1 MEEPHVSA
9 LKALNRVAQVLGLNL
24 RRATRTAALLGAAAA
39 LGLLAGCASLPG
51 ASADA
56 SPASASAAPS
66 ADTTPRPPEAQGAP
80 HAVVEPAPALS
91 GATGT
96 AAAPSGRL
104 GLDSLNPDQTIR
116 FDAPEAKRDLWQR
129 IRAGYGLADLQSPQ
143 LVRSTEQ
150 WYAARPDYVQRMTAR
165 GARYLFHIVE
175 EVERRR
181 LPTELALLPFIESA
195 FNPQALSTAK
205 ASGMWQF
212 MPATGRDFSLKQNAF
227 RDDRRDVLAST
238 RAALDYLTRLH
249 ALFGDWH
256 LALAA
261 YNWGEGNVQR
271 AIQRNQRAGLPT
283 DYESLRM
290 PDETRRYVPKLLAV
304 KNLVAQPQAFGLTL
318 PPLEN
323 HPFFLTVP
331 IERDIDVAV
340 AARLAGL
347 DEADFAALNPQHN
360 RPVILAAG
368 TPHVLL
374 PYDNAERF
382 LSELD
387 RHKGPLA
394 SWTAWVAPRTLR
406 TAEAAKLTGMD
417 ENRLRDIN
425 RIPRG
430 MMIRQGSALLVPR
443 HGRHH
448 HDVSEQLADNGTLQ
462 LQREV
467 AAKAKAKAKTATPTT
482 ASSGSK
488 PKTAASKPGSQT
500 AGTTARS
507 VSAAPA
513 GGSSNKDSK
522 TRVATGAETAV
533 RR

>member
-1 MEEPHVSA
+1 M
-9 LKALNRVAQVLGLNL
+9 G
-24 RRATRTAALLGAAAA
+24 
-39 LGLLAGCASLPG
+39 
-51 ASADA
+51 
-56 SPASASAAPS
+56 
-66 ADTTPRPPEAQGAP
+66 
-80 HAVVEPAPALS
+80 
-91 GATGT
+91 
-96 AAAPSGRL
+96 
-104 GLDSLNPDQTIR
+104 I
-116 FDAPEAKRDLWQR
+116 
-129 IRAGYGLADLQSPQ
+129 
-143 LVRSTEQ
+143 
-150 WYAARPDYVQRMTAR
+150 
-165 GARYLFHIVE
+165 
-175 EVERRR
+175 
-181 LPTELALLPFIESA
+181 
-195 FNPQALSTAK
+195 
-205 ASGMWQF
+205 WQF
-212 MPATGRDFSLKQNAF
+212 MPATGRHFSLKQNAF

-249 ALFGDWH
+249 TMFGHWH

-304 KNLVAQPQAFGLTL
+304 KNLVAQPQAFGLSL

-347 DEADFAALNPQHN
+347 DEAEFAALNPQHN

-368 TPHVLL
+368 TPHILL

-387 RHKGPLA
+387 RHTGPLA

-417 ENRLRDIN
+417 EARLRDIN

-430 MMIRQGSALLVPR
+430 MMIRQGSAILVPR

-448 HDVSEQLADNGTLQ
+448 HDVSEQLADNGTLR
-462 LQREV
+462 LQREGT
-467 AAKAKAKAKTATPTT
+467 AKAKNKAKATAPTT

-488 PKTAASKPGSQT
+488 SKTAASKVGPQT
-500 AGTTARS
+500 AGTAARS
-507 VSAAPA
+507 SSSGPS
-513 GGSSNKDSK
+513 GGLS
-522 TRVATGAETAV
+522 GGL
-533 RR
+533 